1 MCLIET
7 PQGLENVEAIIAE
20 GIDVLMLGRG
30 DLSVKMGLGY
40 ATNHSSVLAA
50 ARDFVR
56 SVADAGAVGFQPKG
70 AYEANDYQEVQAMVA
85 VGVGVSLVPRLAL
98 TVLRND
104 VRVIPLSGEVPR
116 RPILL
121 ARVKDSHP
129 TGAEIAMTAMLVEAA
144 GDLTLVS
151 HR

>member
-1 MCLIET
+1 MYPGDFI
-7 PQGLENVEAIIAE
+7 
-20 GIDVLMLGRG
+20 G
-30 DLSVKMGLGY
+30 DLPVNAVIQPAGLPIN
-40 ATNHSSVLAA
+40 TSMI
-50 ARDFVR
+50 
-56 SVADAGAVGFQPKG
+56 K
-70 AYEANDYQEVQAMVA
+70 
-85 VGVGVSLVPRLAL
+85 
-98 TVLRND
+98 VLRND

-116 RPILL
+116 RRILL